1 MQDFKI
7 DATIELKRERN
18 DWLSNLLKCEKK
30 DAEDDMILAYHR
42 VKMEYIN
49 HVLISFIDT
58 VFTASVDLKDVFH
71 SIHEVLNL
79 TRKKTLVFITDF
91 LKMTLK

>member
-7 DATIELKRERN
+7 DATIEFKRERN

-42 VKMEYIN
+42 VKMEYVN
-49 HVLISFIDT
+49 HNLIIIIDT
-58 VFTASVDLKDVFH
+58 VFTASVDLKDVFR
-71 SIHEVLNL
+71 SIHQVLNL